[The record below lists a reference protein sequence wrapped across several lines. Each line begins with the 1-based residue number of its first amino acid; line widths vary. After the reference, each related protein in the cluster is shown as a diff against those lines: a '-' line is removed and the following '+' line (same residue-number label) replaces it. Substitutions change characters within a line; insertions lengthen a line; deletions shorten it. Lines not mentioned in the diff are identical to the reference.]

1 MVSANSAARS
11 SWWWWCAVQDTR
23 LTVTSTLIGRSL
35 AACGSR

>member
-1 MVSANSAARS
+1 MASADSAARS
-11 SWWWWCAVQDTR
+11 SWWWCAAQDTR